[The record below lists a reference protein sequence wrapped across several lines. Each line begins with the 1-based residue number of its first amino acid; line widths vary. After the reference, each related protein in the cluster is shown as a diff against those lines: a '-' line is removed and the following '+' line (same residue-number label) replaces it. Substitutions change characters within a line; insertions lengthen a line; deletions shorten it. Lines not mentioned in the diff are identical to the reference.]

1 MFGAFL
7 FFLFTDCFMF
17 FRGSSYVGGC
27 VGFSPDEKRGKG
39 GPDVTTSQKLVQE
52 LLNHVVGIG
61 FVGA

>member
-1 MFGAFL
+1 
-7 FFLFTDCFMF
+7 MF